1 MDRSTFRALV
11 SKKPLILDGAT
22 GTTLQ
27 ENGLTPGVCP
37 TRWVLE
43 HPDVLARL
51 QTAYYENGSDIVL
64 AFSFGANQYKLDPD
78 LLARESVADINARVA
93 RISLDV
99 RDACSARL
107 GKSLYVAGDLSPTG
121 HFLYPAGDLD
131 HEALIQVYGAQV
143 DGLLAAGVD
152 LFVIETMLD
161 LAQTRAAV
169 IAVRDRCDLPVIAS
183 LTIGESGRS
192 LSGDLPL
199 AILLSL
205 QAAGADAV
213 GFNCSFGPDRLAE
226 VLLPLL
232 GESSVPLMI
241 KPNAG
246 MPRLVDG
253 RTLFPLGP
261 EEFALAMKPLVR
273 SGVRLLGGC
282 CGTGPEHIRQLAG
295 MVSDSPYPAIELAGP
310 DRRICSTRSVL
321 ELEDIGQ
328 LAVVTVTDP
337 EDLMDQVLEAQDE
350 EPEGVLLDCR
360 QLDPAA
366 DADFLTML
374 AELVLAV
381 SLPMAFSAAPVLTE
395 RILRQYPGRAAIF
408 GAAAA
413 GRIDALVL

>member
-1 MDRSTFRALV
+1 MDRSTFRNLV
-11 SKKPLILDGAT
+11 LNAPLILDGAT

-27 ENGLTPGVCP
+27 ENGLTPGICP

-64 AFSFGANQYKLDPD
+64 AFSFGANQYKLDPE
-78 LLARESVADINARVA
+78 LLARESVADVNARVA

-107 GKSLYVAGDLSPTG
+107 GKRLYVAGDLSPTG

-131 HEALIQVYGAQV
+131 HEALVQVYGAQV

-183 LTIGESGRS
+183 LTIGENGRS

-232 GESSVPLMI
+232 GEASVPLMI

-253 RTLFPLGP
+253 KTRFPLGP
-261 EEFALAMKPLVR
+261 EDFAAAMKPLVR
-273 SGVRLLGGC
+273 AGIRLLGGC

-295 MVSDSPYPAIELAGP
+295 MVSATPCPDIELTGP
-310 DRRICSTRSVL
+310 DHRICSTRSVL

-328 LAVVTVTDP
+328 LALVTVTDP
-337 EDLMDQVLEAQDE
+337 DDLLDQVLEAQDE
-350 EPEGVLLDCR
+350 EPEGILLDCR
-360 QLDPAA
+360 QLSPSVSG
-366 DADFLTML
+366 DFLTML
-374 AELVLAV
+374 AELVLTV
-381 SLPMAFSAAPVLTE
+381 SLPMAFSADPELTE

-408 GAAAA
+408 GPSST
-413 GRIDALVL
+413 GRIDALTL